1 MCPMMYNTDLGCL
14 KMQKQQPVCVLF
26 NNIQYFNSKELIN
39 YDPVFGHGFKT
50 KPRNIIAKK
59 NIPPDDYVYATF
71 NSKQNEWKHSS
82 PECKKAQILIT
93 KTWADK
99 HYFKNVR
106 VIDDVDNADVVAEYK
121 IAPDI
126 IELNP
131 DEKFTD
137 ENGAVIEIETRGTKT
152 EDGIY
157 FRVSDVS
164 KGFGINSLDTSLH
177 HEEGGYIKG
186 NDYETFIR
194 GTLPIKQSTP
204 IKNTNDT
211 TFNQGKAVNNSFTS
225 FKKCL
230 YLTYRGLCRAL
241 FVSRNKHTERFKK
254 WAVNKLFT
262 IQMGQEIDRK
272 KLGAELC
279 GITIKQLTNVFGANC
294 AQYFSC
300 IYLLALGKVKDL
312 RATFNIDPDVKDDD
326 VVYKF
331 GFSSD
336 FTRRLKEHNLNYGKL
351 NNVSITI
358 AAYHQI
364 DPKYTTEAEREMRE
378 FCKSFELKLNVD
390 RMKELITLNVK
401 QLGQVKTQYKY
412 IGKSYSGATSEM
424 QNKVEELLTTIKDTQ
439 HTYSQ
444 LIKEKEIELLRKD
457 LIIKDEQHKVK
468 CLQMQYDLVTEN
480 LELKLKLAERN

>member
-1 MCPMMYNTDLGCL
+1 
-14 KMQKQQPVCVLF
+14 MQDQKPVCVSF
-26 NNIQYFNSKELIN
+26 NNIEYFNSKELISH
-39 YDPVFGHGFKT
+39 DPVFGYGCKT
-50 KPRNIIAKK
+50 KPRNIITKK
-59 NIPPDDYVYATF
+59 NIPPDDYAYATF
-71 NSKQNEWKHSS
+71 NAKQNEWKHSS

-99 HYFKNVR
+99 HYFKNVP
-106 VIDDVDNADVVAEYK
+106 VAIDDVNNSDNTDKNDVVEEYK

-126 IELNP
+126 IELKP

-137 ENGAVIEIETRGTKT
+137 ENGVVIEIETRGTKT

-157 FRVSDVS
+157 FRVSDIA
-164 KGFGINSLDTSLH
+164 KGFSMNNLDRTLWN
-177 HEEGGYIKG
+177 EGGYIKG

-194 GTLPIKQSTP
+194 GTLINYECTP
-204 IKNTNDT
+204 NKNTNDT
-211 TFNQGKAVNNSFTS
+211 TFNQGALVNYQSTS

-241 FVSRNKHTERFKK
+241 FVSRNKHTERFKQ

-279 GITIKQLTNVFGANC
+279 GITIKQFTNVFGANC

-312 RATFNIDPDVKDDD
+312 RATFKIDPDVKDDD

-364 DPKYTTEAEREMRE
+364 DPKYTTEAEREMRV

-390 RMKELITLNVK
+390 KMKELITLNVK

-424 QNKVEELLTTIKDTQ
+424 QNKVEELLATIKDTQ

-444 LIKEKEIELLRKD
+444 LIKEKEIELLHKE

>member
-1 MCPMMYNTDLGCL
+1 
-14 KMQKQQPVCVLF
+14 MQDQKPVCVSF
-26 NNIQYFNSKELIN
+26 NNIEYFNSKELISH
-39 YDPVFGHGFKT
+39 DPVFGYGCKT
-50 KPRNIIAKK
+50 KPRNIITKK
-59 NIPPDDYVYATF
+59 NIPPDDYAYATF
-71 NSKQNEWKHSS
+71 NAKQNEWKHSS

-99 HYFKNVR
+99 HYFKNVP
-106 VIDDVDNADVVAEYK
+106 VAIDDVNNSDNTDKNDVVEEYK

-137 ENGAVIEIETRGTKT
+137 EHGAVIEIETRGTKT

-186 NDYETFIR
+186 DDYETFIR

-211 TFNQGKAVNNSFTS
+211 TFNQGKAVNNSSSS

-241 FVSRNKHTERFKK
+241 FVSRNKHTERFKQ

-279 GITIKQLTNVFGANC
+279 GITIKQLTNVFGVNC
-294 AQYFSC
+294 AQCFSC

-312 RATFNIDPDVKDDD
+312 RATFNIDSDVKDDD

-364 DPKYTTEAEREMRE
+364 DSKFTTDAEREMRV

-390 RMKELITLNVK
+390 KMKELITLNVK

-424 QNKVEELLTTIKDTQ
+424 QNKVEELLATIKDTQ

-444 LIKEKEIELLRKD
+444 LIKEKEIELLHKE